1 MAKRVVRDVVHNVV
15 RNGAPHSRAPS
26 YLVCRGCVYFFQY
39 RLPKDLEP
47 CLGVRPPVR
56 VRLGKITRREAQR
69 RAALLGMMTQDAFE
83 HWRALVNPGEH
94 DPQGSVGF
102 PLGSTPDESF
112 ANMMAYLRDAAAKLD
127 RPPPP
132 PSFEPANL
140 RNIAAFREAVVIE
153 QEVRKGAEGNPT
165 VVARA
170 DLLRRDVWDRWRAG
184 QGLAP
189 IDTPLSE
196 AIGKLAD
203 VADRQLH
210 LMESGGHLVTQR
222 AITPPAARSTALEAF
237 DAPRPVASSSRPDT
251 SASSAPLFSVLE
263 DEYVA
268 IREGAGAVKGTIST
282 IRTRVQV
289 FKDLMGDRPLD
300 CYVPMDLQ
308 QYVNELQYLP
318 LEYNRE
324 GVDHEKLRAL
334 GARTAVDINKR
345 DHSWETLGIK
355 TMQDGYVQVVKAVI
369 STATGLHRLRDPF
382 AGYKIR
388 WPDDAKPSVKRET
401 LDHGKLNVVF
411 GLGVKSGYLD
421 DAMMG
426 PLCLLSTRRI
436 GILPYIRG
444 CDIDVKHGV
453 DIIRVNGIVYDE
465 ARKIYKVVPYKTG
478 DSLRFF
484 VLHDLFRR
492 CGFVDWARAQ
502 GEGFIFRMLQ
512 NCKDP
517 ADAASKRMN
526 RLMKL
531 GGAAGMNIEV
541 AHSLR
546 HGGKDVLIEE
556 EIPSDTARLQMGH
569 QPSDDHSGY
578 GARVELNR
586 KQCRQLAHFELPA
599 EIDWSMFDGLDFD
612 AMAKQ
617 PRKMG
622 RPKRTPD

>member
-1 MAKRVVRDVVHNVV
+1 
-15 RNGAPHSRAPS
+15 
-26 YLVCRGCVYFFQY
+26 
-39 RLPKDLEP
+39 
-47 CLGVRPPVR
+47 LGE
-56 VRLGKITRREAQR
+56 ITRREAQR
-69 RAALLGMMTQDAFE
+69 RAALLGISAQQAVE
-83 HWRALVNPGEH
+83 QWRALVRPGEH

-127 RPPPP
+127 QPPPL

-140 RNIAAFREAVVIE
+140 RNIATFREAVVIE
-153 QEVRKGAEGNPT
+153 QEVRKGEAGNPT

-170 DLLRRDVWDRWRAG
+170 DLLRQDVWDRWRAG
-184 QGLAP
+184 QGSGP
-189 IDTPLSE
+189 VNTPLSE
-196 AIGKLAD
+196 AIGKLAAA
-203 VADRQLH
+203 ADRQLQ
-210 LMESGGHLVTQR
+210 LMESGGHLMSQR
-222 AITPPAARSTALEAF
+222 AIAPLEADRSTALEVRSIPLQP
-237 DAPRPVASSSRPDT
+237 APASVPDPST
-251 SASSAPLFSVLE
+251 SSAPLFSVLE
-263 DEYVA
+263 DQYVA
-268 IREGAGAVKGTIST
+268 IREGAGASKGALST

-318 LEYNRE
+318 VQYNRE
-324 GVDHEKLRAL
+324 GVDHEMLRAL

-345 DHSWETLGIK
+345 DRSWETLGIK
-355 TMQDGYVQVVKAVI
+355 TMQDGYVQIVKAI
-369 STATGLHRLRDPF
+369 IGTATGLHRLRDPF
-382 AGYKIR
+382 AGYTIR

-401 LDHGKLNVVF
+401 LDHGKLNEVF
-411 GLGVKSGYLD
+411 KLGVASGYLD

-465 ARKIYKVVPYKTG
+465 VRKVYKVVPYKTG

-484 VLHDLFRR
+484 VLHDMFRR
-492 CGFVDWARAQ
+492 RGFVDWARSQ
-502 GEGFIFRMLQ
+502 GEGFVFRMLH

-526 RLMKL
+526 RLMKQ

-546 HGGKDVLIEE
+546 HGGKDVLMEE
-556 EIPSDTARLQMGH
+556 EIGSDTARLQMGH

-578 GARVELNR
+578 GARIELSR
-586 KQCRQLAHFELPA
+586 KQCHELAHFELPG

-622 RPKRTPD
+622 RPKRTPN

>member
-1 MAKRVVRDVVHNVV
+1 
-15 RNGAPHSRAPS
+15 
-26 YLVCRGCVYFFQY
+26 
-39 RLPKDLEP
+39 
-47 CLGVRPPVR
+47 
-56 VRLGKITRREAQR
+56 
-69 RAALLGMMTQDAFE
+69 
-83 HWRALVNPGEH
+83 LVNPKEH

-112 ANMMAYLRDAAAKLD
+112 ANMMAFLKDVAARLD
-127 RPPPP
+127 RPAPP

-140 RNIAAFREAVVIE
+140 RDIAAIGEAVVIE
-153 QEVRKGAEGNPT
+153 QEVRKGAGGNAT
-165 VVARA
+165 VVTRA

-184 QGLAP
+184 QGFVEVNTP
-189 IDTPLSE
+189 IGE

-203 VADRQLH
+203 VADRQLQ
-210 LMESGGHLVTQR
+210 LMEFGNHL
-222 AITPPAARSTALEAF
+222 AIRRGAAVPLVSDHSTAVEVRGVPLQK
-237 DAPRPVASSSRPDT
+237 APESRPDP
-251 SASSAPLFSVLE
+251 SASSARLLSVLE

-268 IREGAGAVKGTIST
+268 IREGAGASSGAIST

-300 CYVPMDLQ
+300 CYVPMDMQ

-318 LEYNRE
+318 VQYNRK
-324 GVDHEKLRAL
+324 GGDHNLLRAM
-334 GARTAVDINKR
+334 GARAAVDVNKR
-345 DHSWETLGIK
+345 DRSWETIGIK
-355 TMQDGYVQVVKAVI
+355 TMQDGYVQVVKAI
-369 STATGLHRLRDPF
+369 IGTATGLHPLRDPF
-382 AGYKIR
+382 AGYTIR
-388 WPDDAKPSVKRET
+388 WPDDAKPSVQRET

-411 GLGVKSGYLD
+411 GLGVASGYLD

-444 CDIDVKHGV
+444 CDFDVKHGV

-484 VLHDLFRR
+484 VLHDMFRR

-502 GEGFIFRMLQ
+502 GEGFVFRMLQ

-526 RLMKL
+526 RLMRL

-546 HGGKDVLIEE
+546 HGGKDMLIEE
-556 EIPSDTARLQMGH
+556 EVASDTARLQMGH
-569 QPSDDHSGY
+569 QPSDVHAGY

-586 KQCRQLAHFELPA
+586 KQCRELAHFELPS
-599 EIDWSMFDGLDFD
+599 EIDWSMFDGLDFE
-612 AMAKQ
+612 AMAKC

-622 RPKRTPD
+622 RPKRIPD

>member
-1 MAKRVVRDVVHNVV
+1 
-15 RNGAPHSRAPS
+15 
-26 YLVCRGCVYFFQY
+26 LVK
-39 RLPKDLEP
+39 L
-47 CLGVRPPVR
+47 
-56 VRLGKITRREAQR
+56 
-69 RAALLGMMTQDAFE
+69 
-83 HWRALVNPGEH
+83 GEH
-94 DPQGSVGF
+94 DLQGSVGF

-127 RPPPP
+127 QPPPP

-153 QEVRKGAEGNPT
+153 QEVRKGAAGNST

-184 QGLAP
+184 QGSGP
-189 IDTPLSE
+189 VNTPLSE

-203 VADRQLH
+203 AADRQLQ
-210 LMESGGHLVTQR
+210 LMESGGNLVSRR
-222 AITPPAARSTALEAF
+222 ATPPLAADRSTALEVRSIPLP
-237 DAPRPVASSSRPDT
+237 APPATAADPST
-251 SASSAPLFSVLE
+251 SSAPLFSVLE

-268 IREGAGAVKGTIST
+268 IREGAGASPGALST
-282 IRTRVQV
+282 IRTRVRV

-318 LEYNRE
+318 VQYNRE
-324 GVDHEKLRAL
+324 GDDHERLRAL

-345 DHSWETLGIK
+345 DRSWETLGIK
-355 TMQDGYVQVVKAVI
+355 TMQDGYVQVVKAII
-369 STATGLHRLRDPF
+369 STATGIHRLRDPF

-401 LDHGKLNVVF
+401 LDYEKLDKVF
-411 GLGVKSGYLD
+411 RLGVDSGYLD

-444 CDIDVKHGV
+444 CDIVEKHGV
-453 DIIRVNGIVYDE
+453 DIIRVNGIVFDDV
-465 ARKIYKVVPYKTG
+465 RKVYKVVPYKTG

-484 VLHDLFRR
+484 VLHNKFRE
-492 CGFVDWARAQ
+492 CGFVEWARSQ
-502 GEGFIFRMLQ
+502 GEGFVFRMLQ

-526 RLMKL
+526 RLMKQ

-546 HGGKDVLIEE
+546 HGGKDVLTDE
-556 EIPSDTARLQMGH
+556 EIPPEAARLQMGH
-569 QPSDDHSGY
+569 RPSDDHSGY

-586 KQCRQLAHFELPA
+586 KQCHELAHFELPG
-599 EIDWSMFDGLDFD
+599 EINWSMFDGLDFD

-622 RPKRTPD
+622 RPKRTAN

>member
-1 MAKRVVRDVVHNVV
+1 
-15 RNGAPHSRAPS
+15 
-26 YLVCRGCVYFFQY
+26 
-39 RLPKDLEP
+39 
-47 CLGVRPPVR
+47 
-56 VRLGKITRREAQR
+56 
-69 RAALLGMMTQDAFE
+69 
-83 HWRALVNPGEH
+83 LVNPKEH

-127 RPPPP
+127 RPAPP

-140 RNIAAFREAVVIE
+140 RDIAAIGEAVVIE
-153 QEVRKGAEGNPT
+153 QEVRKGPEGNAT

-184 QGLAP
+184 QGFGLV
-189 IDTPLSE
+189 DTPIGE

-203 VADRQLH
+203 VADRQLQ
-210 LMESGGHLVTQR
+210 LMETGNHL
-222 AITPPAARSTALEAF
+222 AIRRGAAVPLATDRSTAVEERG
-237 DAPRPVASSSRPDT
+237 APLQKEPESRPDP

-268 IREGAGAVKGTIST
+268 IREGAGATKGTIST

-300 CYVPMDLQ
+300 CYVPMDIQ

-318 LEYNRE
+318 LQYNRE
-324 GVDHEKLRAL
+324 GGDHEELRAM

-345 DHSWETLGIK
+345 DRSWETLGIK
-355 TMQDGYVQVVKAVI
+355 TMQDGYVQVVKAI
-369 STATGLHRLRDPF
+369 IGTATGLHRLRDPF
-382 AGYKIR
+382 AGYTLR

-411 GLGVKSGYLD
+411 KLGVASGYLD

-465 ARKIYKVVPYKTG
+465 ARKVYKVVPYKTG

-502 GEGFIFRMLQ
+502 GQGFVFRMLQ

-526 RLMKL
+526 RLMKQ

-556 EIPSDTARLQMGH
+556 EIASDTARLQMGH
-569 QPSDDHSGY
+569 QPSDDHAGY

-586 KQCRQLAHFELPA
+586 KQCRELAHFELPT
-599 EIDWSMFDGLDFD
+599 EIDWSMFDGLDFE

-622 RPKRTPD
+622 RPKRIPV

>member
-1 MAKRVVRDVVHNVV
+1 
-15 RNGAPHSRAPS
+15 
-26 YLVCRGCVYFFQY
+26 
-39 RLPKDLEP
+39 
-47 CLGVRPPVR
+47 
-56 VRLGKITRREAQR
+56 
-69 RAALLGMMTQDAFE
+69 
-83 HWRALVNPGEH
+83 LVNPGEH
-94 DPQGSVGF
+94 DPQGSIGF
-102 PLGSTPDESF
+102 PRGSTPDEGF
-112 ANMMAYLRDAAAKLD
+112 ANMMAYLKDAAAKLD
-127 RPPPP
+127 RPPPL
-132 PSFEPANL
+132 PSFESANL
-140 RNIAAFREAVVIE
+140 RNIATFREAVVIE
-153 QEVRKGAEGNPT
+153 QEVRKGAAGNPT

-170 DLLRRDVWDRWRAG
+170 DLLRQDVWDRWRAG
-184 QGLAP
+184 QGLGP
-189 IDTPLSE
+189 INVPLGE

-203 VADRQLH
+203 VADRQLQ
-210 LMESGGHLVTQR
+210 LMESGGHLVSQR
-222 AITPPAARSTALEAF
+222 AITPRAADRSTALEVRTIPLPA
-237 DAPRPVASSSRPDT
+237 ALATAPDT
-251 SASSAPLFSVLE
+251 STSGAPLFSALE

-268 IREGAGAVKGTIST
+268 VREGAGASTGTIST

-324 GVDHEKLRAL
+324 GEDHEMLRAM
-334 GARTAVDINKR
+334 GARAAVDINKR
-345 DHSWETLGIK
+345 DRSWKTLAIT
-355 TMQDGYVQVVKAVI
+355 TMQDGYIQVVKAVI

-388 WPDDAKPSVKRET
+388 WPDDAKPSVKREA
-401 LDHGKLNVVF
+401 LDHAKLNKVF
-411 GLGVKSGYLD
+411 KLGVASGYLD

-444 CDIDVKHGV
+444 CDINVKHGV

-484 VLHDLFRR
+484 VLHDMFRR
-492 CGFVDWARAQ
+492 CGFVDWAKAQ

-517 ADAASKRMN
+517 ADTASKRMN
-526 RLMKL
+526 RLMKQ

-546 HGGKDVLIEE
+546 HGGKDVLIDEE
-556 EIPSDTARLQMGH
+556 VGSDTARLQMGH
-569 QPSDDHSGY
+569 HPSDDHSGY
-578 GARVELNR
+578 GARVELSR
-586 KQCRQLAHFELPA
+586 KQCHELAHFELPN

-622 RPKRTPD
+622 RPKRTAN